1 MYTFLECY
9 QLEYP
14 LFLHKT
20 VSKRTVHSVHVATQR
35 LGPTTSTA
43 TADDSIGSTT
53 ILKKKGMPEYG
64 GIAFDI
70 ESA

>member
-35 LGPTTSTA
+35 LGPTTKDFNSSKA
-43 TADDSIGSTT
+43 QPLLMIQLALPRS
-53 ILKKKGMPEYG
+53 
-64 GIAFDI
+64 
-70 ESA
+70 